1 MRNLKNKQIVGQ
13 MPMPGMPDPEAPQL
27 VTNCCDISSGQS
39 VVYNG
44 TVAGG
49 PKFGARGIVKE
60 IRVRNAIVD
69 MGRSGTWHIPF
80 YFLTLPQAA

>member
-1 MRNLKNKQIVGQ
+1 MRHSEHNQMSGQ
-13 MPMPGMPDPEAPQL
+13 MPMPGVPDPEAPHL
-27 VTNCCDISSGQS
+27 VTNCCGIASGQS

-49 PKFGARGIVKE
+49 PKFGAQGIVKE